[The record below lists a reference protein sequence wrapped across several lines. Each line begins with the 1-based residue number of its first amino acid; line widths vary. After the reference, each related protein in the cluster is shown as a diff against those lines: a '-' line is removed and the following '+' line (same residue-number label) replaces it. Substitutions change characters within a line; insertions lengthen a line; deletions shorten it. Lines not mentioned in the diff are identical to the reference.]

1 MCQTVKNLPATQET
15 WVNPWVG
22 KIPWRREQLPVPAF
36 WSGEFHGQ
44 RSLAGYGPWGH
55 KESDVINS
63 RVSCSKLKAGLFG
76 ERHSPVDFPV
86 VKNLPANAGATG
98 DGGSIIESGRSSRGG
113 NGNPLQYSWT
123 DKPGQRSLADYS
135 LRDHKE
141 LDTTEHAHTHTHTHT
156 HTQTLHRQNGV
167 HLRR

>member
-86 VKNLPANAGATG
+86 VKNLPANAGDIRDVG
-98 DGGSIIESGRSSRGG
+98 LIPWLGRYPGGGRG
-113 NGNPLQYSWT
+113 NSLQYSCWKNPMDRLVWWAIVHRVAKNWT
-123 DKPGQRSLADYS
+123 PLND
-135 LRDHKE
+135 
-141 LDTTEHAHTHTHTHT
+141 
-156 HTQTLHRQNGV
+156 
-167 HLRR
+167 